1 MAIANGVIRTN
12 GTEIKVS
19 VSPSGFL
26 RPNEALT
33 LKNVVNDV
41 RRLDGLQDV
50 IEGTGAANNAT
61 LVYNSDTDK
70 YEVQQLNLDGGTF

>member
-1 MAIANGVIRTN
+1 MANSVIRTN
-12 GTEIKVS
+12 GTEIRVTLG
-19 VSPSGFL
+19 SGGIV
-26 RPNEALT
+26 RPNDAVV
-33 LKNVVNDV
+33 LKNVINDV

-50 IEGTGAANNAT
+50 IEGSGAANNAT